1 MIMKCIEIVWIVSLL
16 FVFSKP
22 ASGQPVGS
30 YDHFRKGFEVP
41 PASAQPIVYHWWLGG
56 NVDTLRLREEITAF
70 KNAGISGFTIFEIG
84 SPDTVLVKAG
94 PAFLSDESLASI
106 RFAVKEA
113 GRLGLEVGL
122 NTASSWNAGG
132 SWIPPKHAAK
142 SIYHTKIHFQAGK
155 AQQVKIPF
163 PVIPEKDAWGKSR
176 LIQFGPDGK
185 PVFREE
191 IALLAVPV
199 SGSGAYSDTARII
212 EISQFFDPEKDLLQ
226 WKAPAGEWEI
236 WRFVCSNSGENLI
249 LPSKHSAG
257 PIMDHYDAEATGFH
271 FNYIIG
277 RLKSA
282 MGDLRHT
289 ALKSLYMASYEAKG
303 FTWTTT
309 LPQVFREL
317 NGYGPEKLLPLLFVD
332 SLYPEAV
339 KAKFR
344 ADFQRTL
351 SELMITNFYKK
362 SKEICNSHGL
372 KNNCEA
378 GGPGLPLH
386 NVPVEPLKALG
397 SLDIPRGEFWIN
409 HSRWNEQGMD
419 ILRVVKEVS
428 AASNIYGRG
437 IVEMEAFT
445 TFQHW
450 QEGPFEMKPAGD
462 RAFSEGMN
470 KVVVHG
476 ATHNPSGT
484 GYPGIVYGAGTHYN
498 DKRVWWP
505 KVKPFN
511 EYLARI
517 SWILREADFTADIL
531 YYYGDTIPNYGGH
544 KNSRFT
550 PGAGYEY
557 ELINT
562 EKLMTLIV
570 KDNQLLIPNTGATFK
585 ILVLAREREINPEV
599 LMKLQDLLKGGAVIA
614 GVKPSGVQSRPG
626 SISGKEAVG
635 LLNSL
640 WEAYQPGILPGK
652 HRKVLSGISAVD
664 LLRLM
669 NVPPDCSYPGSD
681 LFTLD
686 YTHYAKAGLDFYFVR
701 NTTGKW
707 VSEDIRFRQQN
718 KTPEIWDPVS
728 GSIVPVSLYRQD
740 ETHIS
745 LPLTLAPYGSI
756 FLVFRQGN
764 LSPASVTIS
773 GSGTYPPALSYVNG
787 GIILWDQ
794 GDFTITSAGKTAS
807 VTNLVKES
815 ILNGPWEVFF
825 PKGWGA
831 PESAVFPA
839 LTSWTDSPEERI
851 KYFSGIARYEKNFI
865 HDINSV
871 SEDGYKMFL
880 DLGDLS
886 HVAEVWLNGRPLGI
900 LWAKPYRLE
909 ITGSIKPGL
918 NKLVVEVANTW
929 SNRLAGDAITGSR
942 YTSTNIKVTD
952 IDGALDVRLPWAKVP
967 LIRSG
972 LFGPVTIQSVKP
984 VRY

>member
-1 MIMKCIEIVWIVSLL
+1 MRYLAFIWLWSLL
-16 FVFSKP
+16 SLFSEKTS
-22 ASGQPVGS
+22 AQPES
-30 YDHFRKGFEVP
+30 TYDHFRKGFEVP
-41 PASAQPIVYHWWLGG
+41 PAAAQPIVYHWWLGG
-56 NVDTLRLREEITAF
+56 NVDTHRLREEIAAF
-70 KNAGISGFTIFEIG
+70 KKAGISGFTIFEIG
-84 SPDTVLVKAG
+84 SNDTVRVKAG

-106 RFAVKEA
+106 RFAVEEA
-113 GRLGLEVGL
+113 GRLGMEVGL

-142 SIYHTKIHFQAGK
+142 SIYHTKIRLAGGSGLP
-155 AQQVKIPF
+155 VRIPF
-163 PVIPEKDAWGKSR
+163 PEIPEKDAWGKPR

-191 IALLAVPV
+191 IAILAVPV
-199 SGSGAYSDTARII
+199 SGNGSYRDTARII
-212 EISQFFDPEKDLLQ
+212 EVSKHFNAEKDLLQ
-226 WKAPAGEWEI
+226 WQAPAGEWEI

-257 PIMDHYDAEATGFH
+257 PIMDHYDAEATEFH
-271 FNYIIG
+271 FGYIIE
-277 RLKSA
+277 RLKSVL
-282 MGDLRHT
+282 GDLRQT

-317 NGYGPEKLLPLLFVD
+317 NGYGPEKLLPVLFAD
-332 SLYPEAV
+332 SLYPEAT

-351 SELMITNFYKK
+351 SELMINNFYKK
-362 SKEICNSHGL
+362 SGEICRSHGL

-397 SLDIPRGEFWIN
+397 AMDIPRGEFWIN
-409 HSRWNEQGMD
+409 HSRWNEQGID

-450 QEGPFEMKPAGD
+450 QEGPFEMKPSGD
-462 RAFSEGMN
+462 RAFIEGMN

-476 ATHNPSGT
+476 STHNPAGT
-484 GYPGIVYGAGTHYN
+484 GFPGIVYGAGTHFN

-544 KNSRFT
+544 KNSRFS

-557 ELINT
+557 EIINT
-562 EKLMTLIV
+562 EMLLTLTV
-570 KDNQLLIPNTGATFK
+570 ADHQLLMPSTGAKFK
-585 ILVLAREREINPEV
+585 ILVLPEEFEINPDV
-599 LMKLQDLLKGGAVIA
+599 LLKVQELLKGGAVIT
-614 GVKPSGVQSRPG
+614 GEKPSGARLKQG
-626 SISGKEAVG
+626 SIPGREADRLIDG
-635 LLNSL
+635 LWTDYKTGTRTEN
-640 WEAYQPGILPGK
+640 
-652 HRKVLSGISAVD
+652 HRKVLSGISTAK
-664 LLRLM
+664 LLQEM
-669 NVPPDCSYPGSD
+669 NVPPDLSYPGSD
-681 LFTLD
+681 WFTLD

-701 NTTGKW
+701 NTTSDW
-707 VSEDIRFRQQN
+707 VSEEISFRQQN
-718 KTPEIWDPVS
+718 KSPEVWDPVS
-728 GSIVPVSLYRQD
+728 GSIIPVSLYRQD
-740 ETHIS
+740 DRHIS
-745 LPLTLAPYGSI
+745 LPLTLAPYGSA
-756 FLVFRQGN
+756 FVVFRQEKA
-764 LSPASVTIS
+764 SPASVTIS
-773 GSGTYPPALSYVNG
+773 GPGPYPPKLNYENG
-787 GIILWDQ
+787 GLILWNN
-794 GDFTITSAGKTAS
+794 GDFTITAAGKTTT
-807 VTNLVKES
+807 VTNQIREKTLE
-815 ILNGPWEVFF
+815 GPWEVFF

-831 PESAVFPA
+831 PETAVFPA
-839 LTSWTDSPEERI
+839 LCSWTDSEDEGI

-865 HDINSV
+865 HDINSGP
-871 SEDGYKMFL
+871 EEGYKMFL

-886 HVAEVWLNGRPLGI
+886 HVAEIWLNGHSLGI
-900 LWAKPYRLE
+900 VWAKPYRVD
-909 ITGSIKPGL
+909 ITGIIKPGP

-929 SNRLAGDAITGSR
+929 SNRLVGDAITGSR
-942 YTSTNIKVTD
+942 FTSTNIKVTD

-967 LIRSG
+967 LIKSG
-972 LFGPVTIQSVKP
+972 LFGPVTITSVIP
-984 VRY
+984 VRF

>member
-1 MIMKCIEIVWIVSLL
+1 MKMKYIAFVCLWSLL
-16 FVFSKP
+16 ALFPELNS
-22 ASGQPVGS
+22 AQPES
-30 YDHFRKGFEVP
+30 TYYHFRKGFEVP
-41 PASAQPIVYHWWLGG
+41 PAAAQPIVYHWWLGG

-84 SPDTVLVKAG
+84 SNDTVHVKAG

-113 GRLGLEVGL
+113 GSLGMEVGL

-142 SIYHTKIHFQAGK
+142 SIYHTKIQLQGGK
-155 AQQVKIPF
+155 DQRVKIPF

-176 LIQFGPDGK
+176 LIQFGPDGR

-191 IALLAVPV
+191 IALLAVPA
-199 SGSGAYSDTARII
+199 SGNYSDTARII
-212 EISQFFDPEKDLLQ
+212 EISKFFDPEKDLLHWQ
-226 WKAPAGEWEI
+226 APAGNWEI
-236 WRFVCSNSGENLI
+236 WRFVCSNSGENLV

-257 PIMDHYDAEATGFH
+257 PIMDHYDAEATEFH
-271 FNYIIG
+271 FGYIID

-282 MGDLRHT
+282 LGDLRQT

-309 LPQVFREL
+309 LPEVFREL
-317 NGYGPEKLLPLLFVD
+317 NGYGPEKLLPVLFAD
-332 SLYPEAV
+332 SLYPETV

-351 SELMITNFYKK
+351 SDLMINNFYKK
-362 SKEICNSHGL
+362 SGEICNSHGL

-397 SLDIPRGEFWIN
+397 TIDIPRGEFWIN

-450 QEGPFEMKPAGD
+450 QEGPFQMKPLGD
-462 RAFSEGMN
+462 RAFIEGMN

-476 ATHNPSGT
+476 STHNPAGT

-511 EYLARI
+511 EYLARV
-517 SWILREADFTADIL
+517 SWILREADFVADVL

-544 KNSRFT
+544 KNSRFS
-550 PGAGYEY
+550 PGSGYEY

-562 EKLMTLIV
+562 EMLLTLTV
-570 KDNQLLIPNTGATFK
+570 KDHQLLIPSTGAMFK
-585 ILVLAREREINPEV
+585 VLVLADEHEMNPDV
-599 LMKLQDLLKGGAVIA
+599 LLKLQELLKSGAVIA
-614 GVKPSGVQSRPG
+614 GKRPSGVQSRPG
-626 SISGKEAVG
+626 GISGDEAG
-635 LLNSL
+635 RLLSGI
-640 WEAYQPGILPGK
+640 WEDYQPGILPAK
-652 HRKVLSGISAVD
+652 RQKVISGISASA
-664 LLRLM
+664 LLKVM
-669 NVPPDCSYPGSD
+669 NVPPDFSCPGSD
-681 LFTLD
+681 YVTLD
-686 YTHYAKAGLDFYFVR
+686 YTHYSKSGLDFYFIR
-701 NTTGKW
+701 NATGEW
-707 VSEDIRFRQQN
+707 VSEEISFRQQN

-740 ETHIS
+740 DRHIS
-745 LPLTLAPYGSI
+745 LPLTLAPYGSA
-756 FLVFRQGN
+756 FVVFSQGKA
-764 LSPASVTIS
+764 SPASVTIS
-773 GSGTYPPALSYVNG
+773 GSGPYPPMLNYENG
-787 GIILWDQ
+787 SIILWDE
-794 GDFTITSAGKTAS
+794 GDFTITGAVKTTMVS
-807 VTNLVKES
+807 NLVNKRTLE
-815 ILNGPWEVFF
+815 GPWQLFF

-831 PESAVFPA
+831 PESAVFPS
-839 LTSWTDSPEERI
+839 LCSWTDSEDEGI
-851 KYFSGIARYEKNFI
+851 KYFSGTARYEKNFI

-871 SEDGYKMFL
+871 PEEGKMFL

-886 HVAEVWLNGRPLGI
+886 HVAEVWLNGQSLGI
-900 LWAKPYRLE
+900 VWAKPYRVE
-909 ITGSIKPGL
+909 ITGIIKPGL
-918 NKLVVEVANTW
+918 NKLVIEVANTW
-929 SNRLAGDAITGSR
+929 SNRLVGDAITGSR
-942 YTSTNIKVTD
+942 FTSTNIKVTD

-972 LFGPVTIQSVKP
+972 LFGPVTILSVKP
-984 VRY
+984 VSY